1 MGLDEGNL
9 LTTSNLY
16 VAIQDTDNMA
26 KNKKGP
32 NFALI

>member
-9 LTTSNLY
+9 LTTSIFC
-16 VAIQDTDNMA
+16 VVIQDTASMA
-26 KNKKGP
+26 KNNKGT